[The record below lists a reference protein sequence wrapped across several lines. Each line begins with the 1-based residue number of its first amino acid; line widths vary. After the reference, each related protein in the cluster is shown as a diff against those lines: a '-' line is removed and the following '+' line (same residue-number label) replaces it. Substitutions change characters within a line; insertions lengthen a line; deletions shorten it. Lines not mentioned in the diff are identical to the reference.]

1 MDYAKLA
8 ATALRLIEAT
18 GRSVTFE
25 RLVKEAADPSKP
37 WRGAQEQ
44 AVDATLTQAATFVPP
59 TGAGLGKETVTP
71 EMLARVQQVCLVGPS
86 ATFDLN
92 RTSAIIDGGVK
103 WMVDWVYELKPGS
116 TSLLF
121 AIGVKR

>member
-1 MDYAKLA
+1 MDYPKLA
-8 ATALRLIEAT
+8 ATALRLIAAT
-18 GRSVTFE
+18 GRVVTFE
-25 RLVKEAADPSKP
+25 RLVSEPADPSKP

-44 AVDATLTQAATFVPP
+44 GVDATLSQAATFVPP

-71 EMLARVQQVCLVGPS
+71 EMLARVQQVCLVGPN

-92 RTSAIIDGGVK
+92 RTTAIVDGGVK
-103 WMVDWVYELKPGS
+103 WMVDWVYELKPADV
-116 TSLLF
+116 SLLF